1 MKYETNYTKLQTYSL
16 VLLRWLIGWHILYE
30 GIAKLLNPDWSSL
43 GFLQQAQ
50 GIMSGFAGWVTS
62 HPTVLSTVDF
72 LNTWGL
78 IAIGVGLLLGIC
90 ARTAAWAGAIL
101 VFTYYLTCPP
111 LIGVE
116 YPRPV
121 DGNNLIVDK
130 TLLESIA
137 LVVLAVFPT
146 SAVVGLDA
154 IIQRLRTRRNGGV
167 K

>member
-1 MKYETNYTKLQTYSL
+1 MKHETNYTKLQIYSL
-16 VLLRWLIGWHILYE
+16 VLLRWLVGWHILYE

-43 GFLQQAQ
+43 GFLQQAH
-50 GIMSGFAGWVTS
+50 GIMSGFADWVTS
-62 HPTVLSTVDF
+62 HPNVLSAVDF

-116 YPRPV
+116 YARPV

-154 IIQRLRTRRNGGV
+154 LIRWLRTKRNGGV